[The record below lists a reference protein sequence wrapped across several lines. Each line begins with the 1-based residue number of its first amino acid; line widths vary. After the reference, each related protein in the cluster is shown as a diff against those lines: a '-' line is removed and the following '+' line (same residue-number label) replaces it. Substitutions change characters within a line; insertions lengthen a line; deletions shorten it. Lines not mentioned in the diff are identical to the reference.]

1 MGNTAVTAIPGG
13 TRSVRVARAYEAA
26 ERVKCFEL
34 TDPVGGELPAWTPG
48 AHVDLHL
55 PGGLI
60 RQYSLSGDPSD
71 RRTWR
76 IGVLLEEDSRGGS
89 RYLHEQVDLGAL
101 LTAGGPRNNFRLIDA
116 SRYVFIAGGIGITP
130 LIPMIGA
137 AQAAGADWE
146 LHYGARS
153 RSWMAFADE
162 LERHGARCLLYPQD
176 ERGFMP
182 LDRILG
188 PAADE
193 AAVYCC
199 GPEPLLRAVEQ
210 VQRARRAG
218 SLHVERFHPREL
230 DDDPAGAASGADGF
244 DVVLNSSGTTVRV
257 APGQSILAALLRAG
271 VDVPS
276 SCEEGTCATCETE
289 VIEGEVEHRDSVLTD
304 EERATGRTMML
315 CVSRARSP
323 RLVLDL

>member
-1 MGNTAVTAIPGG
+1 M
-13 TRSVRVARAYEAA
+13 ARAYQAA
-26 ERVKCFEL
+26 DRVKCYVL
-34 TDPVGGELPAWTPG
+34 ADAAGGELPAWTPG

-55 PGGLI
+55 AGALI
-60 RQYSLSGDPSD
+60 RQYSLSGDPAD

-76 IGVLLEEDSRGGS
+76 IAVLLEEDSRGGS
-89 RYLHEQVDLGAL
+89 RYLHDRVGSGAL
-101 LTAGGPRNNFRLIDA
+101 LKAGRPRNNFRLVGVD
-116 SRYVFIAGGIGITP
+116 RYVFIAGGIGITP
-130 LIPMIGA
+130 LLPMIGA
-137 AQAAGADWE
+137 AQAAGADWV

-153 RSWMAFADE
+153 RARMAFTRE
-162 LERHGARCLLYPQD
+162 LERYGDRCLLYPQD

-188 PAADE
+188 PEADG

-210 VQRARRAG
+210 GQPTRRAG
-218 SLHVERFHPREL
+218 SLHVERFHPRNLAADGGRADEG
-230 DDDPAGAASGADGF
+230 GACIADGF

-257 APGQSILAALLRAG
+257 APGQSILAALARAG

-276 SCEEGTCATCETE
+276 SCEEGTCATCETG

-304 EERATGRTMML
+304 EERAAGQTMML